1 MPGPRARHLAR
12 VGEYRGVSRAR
23 FAEISLIGVC
33 AVWGLTFPLVQD
45 AVEAIP
51 VTTFLG
57 YRFTAA
63 ALLAAIVFRRK
74 LPSLGAAGLKAGAA
88 MGVFLTAGYLLQ
100 TFGLERTTASNA
112 GFITGLFVVL
122 TPLLG
127 AIFLRQRAGGPVWVA
142 AGVSAVGLY
151 LLSGGAGEVHLL
163 GDLLVFGCAVAFSFH
178 ILVTDPAVKV
188 HDVSALLVVQLA
200 FCGLVCLG
208 LAAGRGELVIPRA
221 SSVWFALAVTAV
233 FASVLGFYVQAFAQQ
248 HASPARTALIL
259 ATEPAFAG
267 LFAYLLKGQTL
278 DVWGW
283 VGAASIMAAI
293 LTVVGLPYL
302 RPTRPLPEG

>member
-1 MPGPRARHLAR
+1 MNRARI
-12 VGEYRGVSRAR
+12 
-23 FAEISLIGVC
+23 AEIGLVGVC

-45 AVEAIP
+45 AVEVVP

-63 ALLAAIVFRRK
+63 ALLAAIIFRRK
-74 LPSLGAAGLKAGAA
+74 LPSLGAAGWKAGAV
-88 MGVFLTAGYLLQ
+88 MGVFLTAGYLFQ
-100 TFGLERTTASNA
+100 TLGLERTTASNA

-127 AIFLRQRAGGPVWVA
+127 ALFLGQRAGGPVWTA
-142 AGVSAVGLY
+142 AGISALGLY

-163 GDLLVFGCAVAFSFH
+163 GDLLVFGCALSFSFH
-178 ILVTDPAVKV
+178 ILVTDPAVKA
-188 HDVSALLVVQLA
+188 HDFSALLVVQLA
-200 FCGLVCLG
+200 FCGLFCLG
-208 LAAGRGELVIPRA
+208 LAATRGNLVVPIE
-221 SSVWFALAVTAV
+221 SSVWFALVVTAV

-248 HASPARTALIL
+248 HASPARIALIL

-267 LFAYLLKGQTL
+267 LFAYLLLGQTL
-278 DVWGW
+278 DAFGW
-283 VGAASIMAAI
+283 VGAGLIMGAI
-293 LTVVGLPYL
+293 LTVVGVPYL